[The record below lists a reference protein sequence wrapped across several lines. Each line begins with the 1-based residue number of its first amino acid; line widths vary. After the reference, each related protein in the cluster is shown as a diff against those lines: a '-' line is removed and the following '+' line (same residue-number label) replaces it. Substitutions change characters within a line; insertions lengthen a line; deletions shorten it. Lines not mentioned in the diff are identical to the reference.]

1 MVAHV
6 VEVFDP
12 EAEVAEVPRTP
23 PPTPA
28 EPAAEVPVAEA
39 APEPEAPAA
48 ETIPT
53 SMVAHVVEVAA
64 PEAPAPAAAEE
75 PALAP
80 APVELESW
88 KKDAFEAV
96 VKNSSVHDVV
106 PVAAQA
112 APAAPV
118 AEAAPA
124 APAAPA
130 VEAAPAA
137 EAAAPAEKKM
147 YKIVM
152 IRHGESEWN
161 NENRFCGWFDA
172 GLSDKGKKTADE
184 GKLRGT
190 SSMDGEF

>member
-124 APAAPA
+124 APVAEAAPA
-130 VEAAPAA
+130 APAAPVVEAAPAA
-137 EAAAPAEKKM
+137 EAAAPAEKKT

-172 GLSDKGKKTADE
+172 GLSDKGKKKQLTRE
-184 GKLRGT
+184 N
-190 SSMDGEF
+190 